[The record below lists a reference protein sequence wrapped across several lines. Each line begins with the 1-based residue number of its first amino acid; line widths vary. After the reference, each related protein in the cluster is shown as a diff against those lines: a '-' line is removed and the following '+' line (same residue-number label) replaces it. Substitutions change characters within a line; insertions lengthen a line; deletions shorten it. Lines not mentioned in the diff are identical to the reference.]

1 MQKNHEKI
9 QTCHLLVIGKP
20 PNNLKNVVI
29 KSWATKMQCV
39 LEELGLVLCCVSTA
53 TYSWGTDRSG
63 AADQNLTLLNEEL
76 NNTQEQISAKVS
88 PRLRNVL
95 TPVVDLVV
103 EKTITSKA
111 KRPKRP
117 ENGDEKMCDGEEFEM
132 VEVKTNVFT
141 HHLEDPDFVHLC
153 YEILARNAPMLR
165 VVVLSNLQKMIK
177 CIKDYLAAH
186 TNDTRHHRE
195 FAY

>member
-1 MQKNHEKI
+1 MCPK
-9 QTCHLLVIGKP
+9 
-20 PNNLKNVVI
+20 
-29 KSWATKMQCV
+29 CV
-39 LEELGLVLCCVSTA
+39 
-53 TYSWGTDRSG
+53 
-63 AADQNLTLLNEEL
+63 
-76 NNTQEQISAKVS
+76 NNTRVS

-195 FAY
+195 FAYWKTKRQNVLLLQQCILLNFCWLSWYEMSYSFDIPSTVPSYLLFIVLSSWCSHFEYWSRMFTILFYLLEWEAL